1 MTEPKKEALS
11 WQAHA
16 KVEKW
21 HDSADH
27 EAGAEPDEVVEVP
40 GNSLLTAG
48 ITRLS
53 NLLIGAGG
61 QAYDNT
67 HTRIGVGNSSTGVT
81 VGDTDLGASSGSSN
95 RQFMVMDATY
105 PSLTTG
111 VITFRAT
118 FGTSVGNFAWN
129 EWGIDGG
136 TANGTTVTAP
146 LLNRKVVSL
155 GTKASGATWVF
166 TVTITIS

>member
-1 MTEPKKEALS
+1 MTEAKKEAFT
-11 WQAHA
+11 WEAHGT
-16 KVEKW
+16 VEKW
-21 HDSADH
+21 HDTADY
-27 EAGAEPDEVVEVP
+27 EAGAEPDEVVEAP

-48 ITRLS
+48 IARLED
-53 NLLIGAGG
+53 LLIGAGG

-67 HTRIGVGNSSTGVT
+67 HTRIGVGNSTSGVSIS
-81 VGDTDLGASSGSSN
+81 DTDLFASSGSSN

-105 PSLTTG
+105 PSRSG
-111 VITFRAT
+111 SVITFRAT
-118 FGTSVGNFAWN
+118 FGTSVGNFAWQ

-136 TANGTTVTAP
+136 TVNGTTVTAP

-155 GTKASGATWVF
+155 GTKSGGATWVF